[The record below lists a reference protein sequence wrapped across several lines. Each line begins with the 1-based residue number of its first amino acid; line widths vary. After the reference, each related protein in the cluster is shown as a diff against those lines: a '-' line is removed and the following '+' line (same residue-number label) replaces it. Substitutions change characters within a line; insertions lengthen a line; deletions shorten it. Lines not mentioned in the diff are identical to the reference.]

1 MEELLR
7 TTAERAAAGLKD
19 RGVAPTPAS
28 NASGR
33 DGLTSSSIVP
43 SPSSIPRTYATPS
56 PALALRRRPARV
68 PSLKRLTV
76 RLKTSTSL
84 GLEGPQLG
92 GFETGFWRRS
102 RLLGTIPLTMTKNP
116 KYPAAAIPYL
126 MIRGTASAIDFYKK
140 AFGAKEAM
148 RFPGPGGTVGHA
160 EIRIEGAPVYLA
172 DEGPGAGLQSP
183 QQLGGTPVSVCIY
196 VKDVDEFARRAEKAG
211 ATVLRP
217 LADQFYRER
226 TVSLQDPFGHVW
238 HFSTVKEKLTVE
250 QMMQRMPQ

>member
-1 MEELLR
+1 MSSAAWKQCFGSRRFDIELDRAVAELDSSHVRHAIAR
-7 TTAERAAAGLKD
+7 TCAETQTRSRA
-19 RGVAPTPAS
+19 VTE
-28 NASGR
+28 
-33 DGLTSSSIVP
+33 
-43 SPSSIPRTYATPS
+43 ATHG
-56 PALALRRRPARV
+56 AVEDLHV
-68 PSLKRLTV
+68 
-76 RLKTSTSL
+76 L

-126 MIRGTASAIDFYKK
+126 MIRGAASAIDFYKK
-140 AFGAKEAM
+140 AFGAKETM

-160 EIRIEGAPVYLA
+160 EIRIEGGPVYLT
-172 DEGPGAGLQSP
+172 DEGPGAGLHSP

-217 LADQFYRER
+217 LADQFYGER